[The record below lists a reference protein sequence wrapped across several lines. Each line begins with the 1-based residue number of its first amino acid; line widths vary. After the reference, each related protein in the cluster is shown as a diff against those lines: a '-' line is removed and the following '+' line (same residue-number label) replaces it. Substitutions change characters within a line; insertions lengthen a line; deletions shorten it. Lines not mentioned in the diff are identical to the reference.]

1 MLISD
6 IEKGQFI
13 ETTIRG
19 GISKICK
26 GYTEINN
33 NFLKWY
39 DAAKPTS
46 CIIYLD
52 ANKLYWHSM
61 MQRLPTKI
69 LDWVKPKDFN
79 LDNDSSDSLIGCFLE
94 LHLDY
99 PDYPLAGEKYKW
111 EKKCCLN
118 INYKSQEIIIFLLVK
133 TIFLI

>member
-1 MLISD
+1 MLILD
-6 IEKGQFI
+6 IEKDQFI
-13 ETTIRG
+13 ETTVRG

-26 GYTEINN
+26 GYTKINN
-33 NFLKWY
+33 NFLKSY
-39 DAAKPTS
+39 EAAKPTS
-46 CIIYLD
+46 YIIYLD

-99 PDYPLAGEKYKW
+99 PDYLLAGEKYK
-111 EKKCCLN
+111 
-118 INYKSQEIIIFLLVK
+118 
-133 TIFLI
+133 